1 MMFGT
6 ETAGQDSLRNV
17 RIAPTGS
24 TRLTYRVLAPAD
36 KMVPAYR
43 EPLPSLFGIIHL
55 ILAAIGMPQLARRKR
70 ELASQTASAALKADA
85 TESALC
91 GYLSL
96 IALAGLLASAI
107 FHVPWADPIA
117 ALALVPFI
125 VREGWQAIRDSKH
138 CCNSRV

>member
-24 TRLTYRVLAPAD
+24 TRLNYRVLTPAD
-36 KMVPAYR
+36 KMLPAYR
-43 EPLPSLFGIIHL
+43 EPRPSLIGIIHL

-70 ELASQTASAALKADA
+70 ELASQMASAALKADA

-107 FHVPWADPIA
+107 FHLPWADP
-117 ALALVPFI
+117 
-125 VREGWQAIRDSKH
+125 
-138 CCNSRV
+138 